1 MIPLSSHDLWVS
13 QQKINPASA
22 VTATALCCCTF
33 LIQSRRFSF
42 LLLSHVSNTI
52 FLVSHQACLETKVS
66 SELWDHTSYHF
77 PCSAELGHALRF
89 GTQSCASVPVKCAV
103 TSLTSKASSSSSKE
117 GCHDSNSCSRTKS
130 SCSRTSNDSGSP
142 SSNQRGSKTSCQAW
156 EGNKWV
162 HQSLTKCKKVISL
175 CWVSTTNSIEKV
187 ACFASLVKELSEIT
201 PRPWIS
207 ACILWLTSVKIKNNL
222 SQGRMCDRLC
232 PRQTSSKFFSLTPVS
247 LNWLSSMHWE
257 LLQQTQ
263 WIFTSTTNSFS
274 FIFAWQNLR
283 WHTTF
288 SLAKKRRKKQK
299 QWTLQNHSLASAA
312 ECASQNPTFS
322 LSHCTCNSG
331 ASFWQP
337 KAASP
342 ITVPPPTVAK
352 PISRYL
358 FSFLLLSFFFLETSA
373 VLQGD

>member
-22 VTATALCCCTF
+22 VTATALCCCT
-33 LIQSRRFSF
+33 

-117 GCHDSNSCSRTKS
+117 GCHDSNSCSWTKS

-162 HQSLTKCKKVISL
+162 HQSLTKCKKQSFP
-175 CWVSTTNSIEKV
+175 CAGWV
-187 ACFASLVKELSEIT
+187 LL
-201 PRPWIS
+201 
-207 ACILWLTSVKIKNNL
+207 ILLKKW
-222 SQGRMCDRLC
+222 
-232 PRQTSSKFFSLTPVS
+232 PV
-247 LNWLSSMHWE
+247 LHHW
-257 LLQQTQ
+257 
-263 WIFTSTTNSFS
+263 
-274 FIFAWQNLR
+274 
-283 WHTTF
+283 
-288 SLAKKRRKKQK
+288 
-299 QWTLQNHSLASAA
+299 
-312 ECASQNPTFS
+312 
-322 LSHCTCNSG
+322 
-331 ASFWQP
+331 
-337 KAASP
+337 
-342 ITVPPPTVAK
+342 
-352 PISRYL
+352 
-358 FSFLLLSFFFLETSA
+358 
-373 VLQGD
+373 